1 MFVVVGGWFGGGGCF
16 FFLFVFLPPP
26 PPHRLPDGWGLPP
39 AIGAAGLATGAAS
52 LWLAVLPGNGRDAF
66 QAALS
71 SPAVPGAAAALVG
84 VVVLK
89 PLLTGATLGAGATGG
104 LLAPSFSLGASAGAA
119 VAVGLGAAGAPMS
132 VAALA
137 LVGAGAAL
145 AVTQRAPVFAAVF
158 VWELT
163 RGPVWTLP
171 VLLAVCLLAA
181 GPRPGPGRGPR
192 RARS

>member
-1 MFVVVGGWFGGGGCF
+1 ADGGDAGRGGD
-16 FFLFVFLPPP
+16 
-26 PPHRLPDGWGLPP
+26 RRP
-39 AIGAAGLATGAAS
+39 A
-52 LWLAVLPGNGRDAF
+52 
-66 QAALS
+66 
-71 SPAVPGAAAALVG
+71 
-84 VVVLK
+84 
-89 PLLTGATLGAGATGG
+89 
-104 LLAPSFSLGASAGAA
+104 APSFSLGASAGAA
-119 VAVGLGAAGAPMS
+119 VAVGLGAAGAPVS

-171 VLLAVCLLAA
+171 VLLAACLLAV
-181 GPRPGPGRGPR
+181 GPRPGAGRGPR